1 MQLNRLEAG
10 AGGGSSGNN
19 LDFEDGEDLE
29 LSEESR
35 TTLQLEANTWA
46 LLQALYLERTA
57 PPRSTEKQSTSASNE
72 NTFFPYTPPLTI
84 VQSAIA
90 ADPALSELSIVK
102 DWLCTT
108 AYRDLHPAE
117 IRKGYLP
124 YTKNKLKQAL
134 RTGNNS
140 VEVSGKKVGQ
150 NLVDSLDPDATN
162 RLSSDGKTRK
172 VLDTEDANYEKALLR
187 SLWEYVRVGELD
199 QAIDMCRQSDCS
211 WRAASL
217 SGGKL
222 YEDSALAQASNS
234 IYGDEDMDMLQS
246 EAEERL
252 IQGNLRRKLWKA
264 MCRAVSSTAHLDQ
277 YEKALYGAVSGEIDS
292 VLPVA
297 RSWEDHLWVRTNA
310 LLEGEIDAIL
320 KQKEDQGNWLLSS
333 GNDDDSFFGRTQDG
347 SSNAKRKG
355 VPQAMQD
362 IFNTLLGE
370 ASLKMEARSPFRV
383 AQSWIILNRTNDLLN
398 SFVSKLEASASE
410 IEEP

>member
-1 MQLNRLEAG
+1 MRFCRLET
-10 AGGGSSGNN
+10 GGSDATEVDE
-19 LDFEDGEDLE
+19 LDDD
-29 LSEESR
+29 EESR
-35 TTLQLEANTWA
+35 ATFQLEANTWA

-57 PPRSTEKQSTSASNE
+57 PARPSEAEKHDDE
-72 NTFFPYTPPLTI
+72 TFFPYTPPLTL
-84 VQSAIA
+84 VQDAIA
-90 ADPALSELSIVK
+90 ADASLSELSIVK

-124 YTKNKLKQAL
+124 YTKSKLKQSL
-134 RTGNNS
+134 RTGGS
-140 VEVSGKKVGQ
+140 SADITGKKSGQ

-172 VLDTEDANYEKALLR
+172 VLDSEDANYEKALLR

-222 YEDSALAQASNS
+222 YENAALAQASQS
-234 IYGDEDMDMLQS
+234 IYGAEDMDIMQS
-246 EAEERL
+246 DAEERL

-264 MCRAVSSTAHLDQ
+264 MCRAVSATGHLDQ
-277 YEKALYGAVSGEIDS
+277 YEKALYGAISGEVDT

-297 RSWEDHLWVRTNA
+297 KSWEDHLWIRTNA
-310 LLEGEIDAIL
+310 LLEGEIDNIL
-320 KQKEDQGNWLLSS
+320 KQKEDQGNWLLE
-333 GNDDDSFFGRTQDG
+333 
-347 SSNAKRKG
+347 SSNTDNLFSQRSETDLDKTERKS

-370 ASLKMEARSPFRV
+370 ASLRTEARSPYHV

-398 SFVSKLEASASE
+398 SFVSKLEASANE
-410 IEEP
+410 LDEP